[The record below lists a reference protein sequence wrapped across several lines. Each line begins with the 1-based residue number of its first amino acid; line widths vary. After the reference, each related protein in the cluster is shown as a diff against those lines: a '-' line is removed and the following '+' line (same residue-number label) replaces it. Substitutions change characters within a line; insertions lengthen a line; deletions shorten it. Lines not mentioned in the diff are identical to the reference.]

1 MVEQNESESKNTLEL
16 VLLNEKVIKIVY
28 SDDDDS
34 FDDVFAELRQ
44 CIERGG
50 IWYVENYPDL
60 EVFYGSQRL
69 DNVNCSLVV
78 GF

>member
-16 VLLNEKVIKIVY
+16 VLLNKKVITIVY

-34 FDDVFAELRQ
+34 FDDVFAELRK

-50 IWYVENYPDL
+50 IWYVENYQDL
-60 EVFYGSQRL
+60 EVFYGSHRL